1 MHTWEGKLGCILKK
15 TSANKNCEQLS
26 NPQIFHGHTDMGVGD
41 LVVNSNT
48 VRDLDI
54 TSITY
59 ALPLRYANQ
68 CVQIFS

>member
-1 MHTWEGKLGCILKK
+1 
-15 TSANKNCEQLS
+15 
-26 NPQIFHGHTDMGVGD
+26 MGVGD

-68 CVQIFS
+68 CVQIFFLKMREKMRQPKMSKFLSLFWMFHRWLTLGV

>member
-1 MHTWEGKLGCILKK
+1 
-15 TSANKNCEQLS
+15 
-26 NPQIFHGHTDMGVGD
+26 MGVGD

-59 ALPLRYANQ
+59 ALPLRYSSVG
-68 CVQIFS
+68 CSKMSGRTL